1 MFFRRNKKYMG
12 HRDTKQVLRRNKM
25 ELKDFTINNIIEL
38 VCTQPVEKTTEG
50 NNLFQILNE
59 NTAYNVDVLF
69 QKTSEDKDC
78 LAILAVYYSE
88 KKEKIKISIQTE
100 TIGNAKEALVA
111 WFYNNINDYTNTM
124 EELKKEL
131 EKFKDINFFAIFR
144 KGETKKDVIYEM
156 TLLDDIEYGHN
167 EDVVNVNT
175 NDYTPEEF
183 LVDKRALLVLIAP
196 LFELDKEIKFCFMS
210 NQIIDLMKKYN
221 MSKKEASKEVK
232 MQMLNRLIHADVIY
246 LLNDFCVKKMVETSI

>member
-1 MFFRRNKKYMG
+1 MG

-111 WFYNNINDYTNTM
+111 WFYNNINNYTNTM
-124 EELKKEL
+124 EELKNVSSMVQTPAQDARKPYEAPSAEIILLAPKEEL
-131 EKFKDINFFAIFR
+131 AGWDYQYHKDSDADRGALDGWGYDALRDSKASGVYGTVKPNNW
-144 KGETKKDVIYEM
+144 
-156 TLLDDIEYGHN
+156 TLPTE
-167 EDVVNVNT
+167 
-175 NDYTPEEF
+175 
-183 LVDKRALLVLIAP
+183 
-196 LFELDKEIKFCFMS
+196 
-210 NQIIDLMKKYN
+210 
-221 MSKKEASKEVK
+221 
-232 MQMLNRLIHADVIY
+232 
-246 LLNDFCVKKMVETSI
+246 